1 MKKTIAISIT
11 TLLAAGSLVL
21 VPVVANAADGVSPSV
36 AASRSFAAVSDRSSD
51 LLVESSSVDVSG
63 DSKWENTERLSV
75 EQVKSPAEIEAE
87 EAEKAAQEAA
97 AQAVAAAQ
105 AQAASRSQARTS
117 QNAASTAA
125 AQSTV
130 VANPGNASGA
140 AIVAL
145 ATQYQGVPYVYG
157 GASPS
162 GWDCSGF
169 VSWVYSQFG
178 ISLPRTS
185 GAQAAVGTP
194 VASLAEA
201 KPGDILAN
209 GVHAAIYIGD
219 GMVVNALNPAQGT
232 QITGVGVF
240 SGGYSIRRVL

>member
-97 AQAVAAAQ
+97 AQAAAAAQ

-125 AQSTV
+125 A
-130 VANPGNASGA
+130 VAAANVPSSAKGTTMVNAALSHMGQAMWCTDLVTA
-140 AIVAL
+140 AL
-145 ATQYQGVPYVYG
+145 
-157 GASPS
+157 
-162 GWDCSGF
+162 
-169 VSWVYSQFG
+169 
-178 ISLPRTS
+178 
-185 GAQAAVGTP
+185 AAVGVSFSGSP
-194 VASLAEA
+194 AAYANIPGGVQVGSLSAA
-201 KPGDILAN
+201 QPGDVLVYGN
-209 GVHAAIYIGD
+209 SHVAIYMGN
-219 GMVVNALNPAQGT
+219 GRAVHG
-232 QITGVGVF
+232 GW
-240 SGGYSIRRVL
+240 GGYPNVGTGPALGTSAGAPTAIVRIP